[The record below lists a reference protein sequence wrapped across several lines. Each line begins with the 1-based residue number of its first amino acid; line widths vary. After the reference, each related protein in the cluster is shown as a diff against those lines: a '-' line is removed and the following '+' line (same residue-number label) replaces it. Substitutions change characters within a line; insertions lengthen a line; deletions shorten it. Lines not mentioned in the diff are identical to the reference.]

1 MLYLVLVNMD
11 LKRIIFLLLVLLS
24 VTLIAGCT
32 GTDSDTATATA
43 TATPAAT
50 TAPEG
55 TSAVANPE
63 LLRIATTTSL
73 DNTGL
78 LEALKERFEKD
89 HDVTLQIIAAGTGK
103 ALEYGQRG
111 DVDVLMVHD
120 RPRENTFM
128 EDGYGINRRGIAYN
142 YFIIVGPASDPA
154 GITGMT
160 AEDALSTIYETAQTN
175 PDVVFISRGDNS
187 GTHSKEKSLWTI
199 AGYNYTA
206 DIEGSGDW
214 YVEGGQGMGATLTHA
229 NEKLAYT
236 LSDSGTYLSYQTDL
250 DLVPLV
256 DKGDSLLN
264 VYSAMMINPEMY
276 DYVNSDMARTWIN
289 YLITPET
296 QTFIG
301 EFGVDT
307 YGQPLFFE
315 SRGNF
320 EVMGITQAEA
330 EDPIP
335 A

>member
-1 MLYLVLVNMD
+1 MD
-11 LKRIIFLLLVLLS
+11 VKRVFLLLLILLS
-24 VTLIAGCT
+24 ATFICGCT
-32 GTDSDTATATA
+32 GTDSDAATPTATATV
-43 TATPAAT
+43 AAT

-55 TSAVANPE
+55 TITAANPE
-63 LLRIATTTSL
+63 LLKIATTTSL

-78 LEALKERFEKD
+78 LEALQERFEED

-120 RPRENTFM
+120 RAREDTFM
-128 EDGYGINRRGIAYN
+128 EEGYGINRRGIAYN
-142 YFIIVGPASDPA
+142 YFMIIGPESDPA
-154 GITGMT
+154 GIAGMSP
-160 AEDALSTIYETAQTN
+160 EDALTTIYETAPTN
-175 PDVVFISRGDNS
+175 ADVVFISRGDNS
-187 GTHSKEKSLWTI
+187 GTHSKEKSIWTS

-206 DIEGSGDW
+206 DVEGAGDW

-236 LSDSGTYLSYQTDL
+236 LSDSGTYLSYKTDL

-256 DKGDSLLN
+256 DEGDSLLN

-276 DYVNSDMARTWIN
+276 DYVNSDMAREWIN
-289 YLITPET
+289 FLITPET
-296 QTFIG
+296 QEFIG

-307 YGQPLFFE
+307 FGQPLFFE

-320 EVMGITQAEA
+320 EVMGISQAEA

>member
-1 MLYLVLVNMD
+1 MDAKKIVLV
-11 LKRIIFLLLVLLS
+11 LLVLLS
-24 VTLIAGCT
+24 AAFVCGCT
-32 GTDSDTATATA
+32 GTDSGTETATPTPAA
-43 TATPAAT
+43 TATP
-50 TAPEG
+50 EG
-55 TSAVANPE
+55 TSPVANPE

-120 RPRENTFM
+120 RAREDTFM
-128 EDGYGINRRGIAYN
+128 DDGYGINRRGIAYN
-142 YFIIVGPASDPA
+142 YFMIVGPESDPA
-154 GITGMT
+154 GIAGMT
-160 AEDALSTIYETAQTN
+160 PEDALTTIYETAQTN
-175 PDVVFISRGDNS
+175 PDVVFISRGDSS
-187 GTHSKEKSLWTI
+187 GTHSKEQSIWTS
-199 AGYNYTA
+199 AGYNYTT
-206 DIEGSGDW
+206 DIEGAGDW
-214 YVEGGQGMGATLTHA
+214 YVEGGQGMGATLTVA
-229 NEKLAYT
+229 DEKVAYT
-236 LSDSGTYLSYQTDL
+236 LSDSGTYLSYKTDL

-256 DKGDSLLN
+256 DEGDSLLN

-276 DYVNSDMARTWIN
+276 DYVNSEMARTWIN

-296 QTFIG
+296 QEFIG
-301 EFGVDT
+301 TFGVDT
-307 YGQPLFFE
+307 YGQPLFFK
-315 SRGNF
+315 SRGNW